1 MARRPGVGG
10 VNLTDVPQRV
20 VDQPGFIETGTGTLA
35 SMWSIPQGTP
45 AQTGVILLSA
55 GGHVV
60 HSQTNR
66 WGYRLARSIAAEGFP
81 VLRFDYTGT
90 GDSTG
95 QADTFAL
102 DDPNASDAAAAVCA
116 MAQQVDRVLLIG
128 HCYGARSAFEVAA
141 DHSEIVGVYA
151 IAPPVRDGAR
161 GEGTGS
167 RLAYEASLAGYVGH
181 AVKAFRP
188 QELATREGRRRYVR
202 LARTFVTARWRRLQ
216 RRLPWAY
223 EDPTPWVSD
232 RLIRQLQALGRR
244 QVPVLFSYGS
254 ADSDYADFAKARAG
268 RLGGL
273 MTKGKM
279 VEVSVRE
286 GEVHNMSRVDLQS
299 DMIDEMVRWVLAKAE
314 GAGGDRPGEIGT
326 GDTGSDGGETR

>member
-1 MARRPGVGG
+1 MVGMS
-10 VNLTDVPQRV
+10 LLDAPQRV
-20 VDQPGFIETGTGTLA
+20 IDEPGFIDGGDATLA
-35 SMWSIPQGTP
+35 AMWSLPQGT
-45 AQTGVILLSA
+45 AARTGVVLLSA

-66 WGYRLARSIAAEGFP
+66 WGYRVARAIASEGFP
-81 VLRFDYTGT
+81 VLRFDYAGT

-95 QADTFAL
+95 MADTFAL
-102 DDPNASDAAAAVCA
+102 DDPNAADTAAAVDA
-116 MAQQVDRVLLIG
+116 MAGLADRILMIG

-141 DHSEIVGVYA
+141 DRDEVVGVYA

-188 QELATREGRRRYVR
+188 RELATREGRRRYIR
-202 LARTFVTARWRRLQ
+202 LARTFVTARWRRVQ
-216 RRLPWAY
+216 RHLPRAY

-244 QVPVLFSYGS
+244 RVPVLFSYGS
-254 ADSDYADFAKARAG
+254 ADSDYADFTKARAG
-268 RLGGL
+268 RLGAL

-279 VEVSVRE
+279 VEVSTRE
-286 GEVHNMSRVDLQS
+286 GEVHNMARVDLQS
-299 DMIDEMVRWVLAKAE
+299 EMIDEMVRWVLAKAE
-314 GAGGDRPGEIGT
+314 GTGGQRNQDDGPANGGPH
-326 GDTGSDGGETR
+326 GGESR